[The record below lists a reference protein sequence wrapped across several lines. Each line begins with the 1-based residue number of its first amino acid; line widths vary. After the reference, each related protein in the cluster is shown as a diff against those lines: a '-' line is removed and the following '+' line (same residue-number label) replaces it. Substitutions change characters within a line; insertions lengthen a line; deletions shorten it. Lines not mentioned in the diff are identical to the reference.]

1 LTFED
6 PDGKKKTVKLS
17 RRIKDLDK
25 FKPGQEINM
34 AITDEMVVAV
44 VA

>member
-1 LTFED
+1 VPT
-6 PDGKKKTVKLS
+6 LS
-17 RRIKDLDK
+17 RRIKDPDK

-34 AITDEMVVAV
+34 AITDVIIVAV